1 MKLIDILNKFNR
13 LLNIRDVLKKPKVD
27 DTVPEDR
34 FCVLESANNAYTY
47 EGEKTGYD
55 MTTQCKKCNQ
65 YVYKNDDLC
74 LSYEYDKEINQNLKN
89 FICTIDE
96 TAEGKLCPF

>member
-1 MKLIDILNKFNR
+1 MKLVDNLNKFFK
-13 LLNIRDVLKKPKVD
+13 LLNIKDVLKKPKVD

-47 EGEKTGYD
+47 EGEKTNYD
-55 MTTQCKKCNQ
+55 LKTQCKKCNQ
-65 YVYKNDDLC
+65 YVYKKDDLC

-89 FICTIDE
+89 FICTVDE
-96 TAEGKLCPF
+96 TDKEKICPF